1 MRRMEMMRLSTV
13 LALGAI
19 LAQTFVF
26 ANYTIVHRRTFNL
39 NATFAGA
46 EAIGDVA
53 FDGNYL
59 YVSSWHSGS
68 GTQTVRLVQVG
79 DIGTLLNA
87 RSGALAPAGWTVTV
101 SATGASRDTRLVY
114 YNNHLYWG
122 VGLGATADTAIRRVS
137 TAGSIDSTWS
147 GDGQLLPGEISPSAT
162 RFDTLDIDPN
172 GPALG
177 IGVFGSSNIRRNN
190 LETGDALTATGAIG
204 GLPENGVNTR
214 DIAFRPDGGVYVR
227 YNSASGTGAAGIYF
241 APRNADGSFGDASAV
256 VSWNEGALQQAFVAY
271 IPVNEF
277 FFSGFSS
284 LVLYN
289 QRVSGQNKIFIYNV
303 GNGALLNITELD
315 GTELVDDG
323 NNPRGFQN
331 TFLNASWGL
340 WNGRM
345 FIFVVNGF
353 TGTGSNTGY
362 TGTISFDR
370 LDIYEVVPEPTSM
383 LALGSGLVSLLA
395 LRRRRK

>member
-1 MRRMEMMRLSTV
+1 MEMMRLSAV

-79 DIGTLLNA
+79 DIGTLLNTP
-87 RSGALAPAGWTVTV
+87 SGALAPAWTVTV
-101 SATGASRDTRLVY
+101 SAAGGSRDTRLVY
-114 YNNHLYWG
+114 HDNHLYWG

-147 GDGQLLPGEISPSAT
+147 GDGVLLPGEISPSAT
-162 RFDTLDIDPN
+162 RFDTLDIDPY

-177 IGVFGSSNIRRNN
+177 IGVFSSSNIRRNN

-204 GLPENGVNTR
+204 SLPTNGVNTR

-227 YNSASGTGAAGIYF
+227 YNSASGTGASGIYF
-241 APRNADGSFGDASAV
+241 APRNDDGTFGPAASV
-256 VSWNEGALQQAFVAY
+256 VSWTEGALQQAFVAY

-289 QRVSGQNKIFIYNV
+289 QRVSGQNRIFIHNV
-303 GNGALLNITELD
+303 GNGTPLGLTSLD
-315 GTELVDDG
+315 GTEPVDDG
-323 NNPRGFQN
+323 DNPRGFQN

-353 TGTGSNTGY
+353 TGAGTNDGY
-362 TGTISFDR
+362 TSGSFDR
-370 LDIYEVVPEPTSM
+370 LDIYEVVPEPASM

>member
-1 MRRMEMMRLSTV
+1 MRRMEMMRLSAV

-53 FDGNYL
+53 FDGNNL
-59 YVSSWHSGS
+59 YVSSWHNAAGV
-68 GTQTVRLVQVG
+68 QTMRLVQVG
-79 DIGTLLNA
+79 AIGTLLGTN
-87 RSGALAPAGWTVTV
+87 SGALAPLGWSVTV
-101 SATGASRDTRLVY
+101 SATGASRDTRLAY

-122 VGLGATADTAIRRVS
+122 VGLGAATDTAIRRVS
-137 TAGSIDSTWS
+137 TAGSIISTWS
-147 GDGQLLPGEISPSAT
+147 GDGQLLPGEINPSAS
-162 RFDTLDIDPN
+162 RFDTLDIDPYD
-172 GPALG
+172 PALG
-177 IGVFGSSNIRRNN
+177 VGVFGSSNIRRND
-190 LETGDALTATGAIG
+190 LTTGAALTATGAIG
-204 GLPENGVNTR
+204 NLPTNGGNTR

-227 YNSASGTGAAGIYF
+227 YNTAGGTGASGVYF
-241 APRNADGSFGDASAV
+241 APRNADGSFGDASPV
-256 VSWNEGALQQAFVAY
+256 VGWNEGALQQAFVAY
-271 IPVNEF
+271 IPVNEV

-289 QRVSGQNKIFIYNV
+289 QRVSGQNRVFIYNV
-303 GNGALLNITELD
+303 GNGTFVGVNELNGSEQ
-315 GTELVDDG
+315 VDDG
-323 NNPRGFQN
+323 NNPVGFPN

-353 TGTGSNTGY
+353 TGAGTNDGY
-362 TGTISFDR
+362 TSGSFDR
-370 LDIYEVVPEPTSM
+370 LDIYEVVPEPASM
-383 LALGSGLVSLLA
+383 LALGSGLASLLA

>member
-1 MRRMEMMRLSTV
+1 MEMMRLSAV

-39 NATFAGA
+39 NATFAGG

-79 DIGTLLNA
+79 DIGTLLNTP
-87 RSGALAPAGWTVTV
+87 SGALAPAWTVTV
-101 SATGASRDTRLVY
+101 SAAGGSRDTRLVY
-114 YNNHLYWG
+114 HDNHLYWG

-147 GDGQLLPGEISPSAT
+147 GDGVLLPGEISPSAT
-162 RFDTLDIDPN
+162 RFDTLDIDPY

-177 IGVFGSSNIRRNN
+177 VGVFGSSNIRRND
-190 LETGDALTATGAIG
+190 LITGAALPATGAIG
-204 GLPENGVNTR
+204 NLPTNGGNTR

-227 YNSASGTGAAGIYF
+227 YNSVSGTGASGIYF
-241 APRNADGSFGDASAV
+241 APRNDDGSFGPAASV
-256 VSWNEGALQQAFVAY
+256 VSWTEGALQQAFVAY
-271 IPVNEF
+271 IPVNEV

-289 QRVSGQNKIFIYNV
+289 QRVSGQNKVFIYNV
-303 GNGALLNITELD
+303 GNGTFVGVNELNGSEQ
-315 GTELVDDG
+315 VDDG
-323 NNPRGFQN
+323 NNPVGFQN

-353 TGTGSNTGY
+353 TGAGTNDGY
-362 TGTISFDR
+362 TSGSFDR
-370 LDIYEVVPEPTSM
+370 LDIYEVVPEPASM

>member
-1 MRRMEMMRLSTV
+1 MRRMEMMRLSAV

-53 FDGNYL
+53 FDGNNL
-59 YVSSWHSGS
+59 YVSSWHNNSGV
-68 GTQTVRLVQVG
+68 QTVRLVQVG
-79 DIGTLLNA
+79 DINTLLSAN
-87 RSGALAPAGWTVTV
+87 SGALSPSGWTVTV
-101 SATGASRDTRLVY
+101 SAAGGSRDTRLVY
-114 YNNHLYWG
+114 HDNHLYWG
-122 VGLGATADTAIRRVS
+122 YGLGDGTAANTGIRKYDLNGNLVTGWASGGTLTLSGAGVNRYDTI
-137 TAGSIDSTWS
+137 
-147 GDGQLLPGEISPSAT
+147 
-162 RFDTLDIDPN
+162 DIDP
-172 GPALG
+172 GYSGSGETLAV
-177 IGVFGSSNIRRNN
+177 GVFGSTIVRRFDLN
-190 LETGDALTATGAIG
+190 TGANAGNAGPVG
-204 GLPENGVNTR
+204 GATSTR
-214 DIAFRPDGGVYVR
+214 DYAFAPNGDLYIRTQGAVAVATR
-227 YNSASGTGAAGIYF
+227 AAASGATAFNTPTNIAT
-241 APRNADGSFGDASAV
+241 
-256 VSWNEGALQQAFVAY
+256 WTEGALAQAFVAY
-271 IPVNEF
+271 IPVNEV

-289 QRVSGQNKIFIYNV
+289 QRVSGQNKVFIYNV

-323 NNPRGFQN
+323 DNPRGFQN
-331 TFLNASWGL
+331 TFLNASWGF

-353 TGTGSNTGY
+353 TGTGSDTGY

-370 LDIYEVVPEPTSM
+370 LDIYEVVPEPASM

>member
-1 MRRMEMMRLSTV
+1 MRRMEMMRLSAV

-53 FDGNYL
+53 FDGNNL
-59 YVSSWHSGS
+59 YVSSWHNAAGV
-68 GTQTVRLVQVG
+68 QTVRLVQVG
-79 DIGTLLNA
+79 TIGTLLGTN
-87 RSGALAPAGWTVTV
+87 SGALTPSGWSVTV
-101 SATGASRDTRLVY
+101 SAAGGSRDTRLVY
-114 YNNHLYWG
+114 HDNHLYWG
-122 VGLGATADTAIRRVS
+122 YGLGDGTAANTGIRKYDLNGNLVTGWASGGTLTLSGAGVSRYDTI
-137 TAGSIDSTWS
+137 
-147 GDGQLLPGEISPSAT
+147 
-162 RFDTLDIDPN
+162 DIDP
-172 GPALG
+172 GFSGSGETLAV
-177 IGVFGSSNIRRNN
+177 GVFGSTIVRRFDLN
-190 LETGDALTATGAIG
+190 TGANAGNAGPVG
-204 GLPENGVNTR
+204 GATSTR
-214 DIAFRPDGGVYVR
+214 DYAFAPNGDLYIRTQGAVAVATR
-227 YNSASGTGAAGIYF
+227 AAASGATAFSSPTNIAT
-241 APRNADGSFGDASAV
+241 
-256 VSWNEGALQQAFVAY
+256 WTEGTLAQAFVAY
-271 IPVNEF
+271 IPVNEV

-289 QRVSGQNKIFIYNV
+289 QRVSGQNKVFIYNV
-303 GNGALLNITELD
+303 GNGTFVGVSELNGSEQ
-315 GTELVDDG
+315 VDDG
-323 NNPRGFQN
+323 NNPVGFPN

-353 TGTGSNTGY
+353 TGTGSDTGY

-370 LDIYEVVPEPTSM
+370 LDIYEVVPEPASM